1 MTVNVRVRVW
11 VRVWVRVRSIHASQG
26 LKVEHRIRSRVE
38 VGGSAWTYKPE
49 QVRDRGMGTGHRSGQ
64 YPEPGCKV

>member
-38 VGGSAWTYKPE
+38 VGGSAWT
-49 QVRDRGMGTGHRSGQ
+49 
-64 YPEPGCKV
+64 